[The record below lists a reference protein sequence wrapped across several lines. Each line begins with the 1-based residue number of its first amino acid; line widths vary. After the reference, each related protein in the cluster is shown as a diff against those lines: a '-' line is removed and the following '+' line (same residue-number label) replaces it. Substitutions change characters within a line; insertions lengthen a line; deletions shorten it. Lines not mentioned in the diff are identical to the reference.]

1 MPIPKPKPGEDKQK
15 FVGRCMGDATMNK
28 DYPDQKQRAAICYGQ
43 VKTNSFPG
51 HAGRPGQVGG
61 SSPSGGKNADVPDFK
76 KISAADLPGM
86 GAYLEQYQ
94 KNAIADNYEMIS
106 VPITKA
112 FGTEYSKWGGLKHD
126 DPTVKEMRETLK
138 NGYRLP
144 VMEGAVQKDGRVKI
158 IDGQHRLL
166 AHRLERGDQAHVP
179 VIVFKEKVKNNME
192 TYSQPVPNYTVEK
205 VTHQGRQFLVVPV
218 NMMTE
223 GVHKGSHGAVFH
235 SIDELGKFPASWNG
249 IPVTIQHPK
258 DPQGNPISAN
268 SPDVIDGTTVG
279 RVYHTNV
286 DGDVLKSKA
295 YLDEQRLRQVSPLA
309 AEYIDKGLPLEVS
322 LGMFTED
329 EPNQGVWRNEQ
340 YNAVATNHRPDHLA
354 LLPGGRGACSWADG
368 CGIRA
373 NEEENE
379 NNDMNTNEKGDNS
392 MSDKQTDKNPCCPE
406 KVELLIQDENS
417 RFTEDDREFLLTLS
431 ADQLE
436 KVQPVTVEV
445 EKIVEVEKKVQINDD
460 EMTTKVK
467 EVLANSFADQATF
480 INLLPPEIKDQVQS
494 GLKLHSEM
502 RAGMIQSILTNQSS
516 EVFTKEEL
524 DALPAAQLQKLAD
537 AMRPK
542 AYRMSAG
549 GGGVNANEEKL
560 LPPGIA

>member
-43 VKTNSFPG
+43 
-51 HAGRPGQVGG
+51 
-61 SSPSGGKNADVPDFK
+61 
-76 KISAADLPGM
+76 
-86 GAYLEQYQ
+86 
-94 KNAIADNYEMIS
+94 
-106 VPITKA
+106 
-112 FGTEYSKWGGLKHD
+112 
-126 DPTVKEMRETLK
+126 
-138 NGYRLP
+138 
-144 VMEGAVQKDGRVKI
+144 
-158 IDGQHRLL
+158 
-166 AHRLERGDQAHVP
+166 
-179 VIVFKEKVKNNME
+179 VKNNME

-340 YNAVATNHRPDHLA
+340 YSAVATNHRPDHLA

-373 NEEENE
+373 NEESGEVVFVANSLM
-379 NNDMNTNEKGDNS
+379 NNINYTKIMDALRQKIDDLDTKDQYHSLLEATDSYLIYRRSDGKFFKQDYSIDANNNVTFDGMAQPMNQKISYVNANAKGDNR
-392 MSDKQTDKNPCCPE
+392 MADNKNDKKPCCPE

-417 RFTEDDREFLLTLS
+417 KFTEDDREFLLTLS
-431 ADQLE
+431 AEQLE

-460 EMTTKVK
+460 EMTIKVK
-467 EVLANSFADQATF
+467 EVLANSFADQANF
-480 INLLPPEIKDQVQS
+480 ISLLPKEIKDQVES

-516 EVFTKEEL
+516 DVFAKEEL
-524 DALPAAQLQKLAD
+524 EALPAAQLQKLAD

-542 AYRMSAG
+542 QYRMGAG
-549 GGGVNANEEKL
+549 GGGVNTNEEKL